1 MLHQLSYTHLFY
13 TPKKLLGIFTQKKHR
28 NLKTEPLPASR
39 VGSSV
44 VRDDQLHDDVPA

>member
-1 MLHQLSYTHLFY
+1 MLHQLTHIFS
-13 TPKKLLGIFTQKKHR
+13 TPPKTPGIFTSPKKNHR